1 MAGTFRRPVPN
12 DPHPNRRA
20 LPEEHFRYLLK
31 RSRQL
36 KMSVDQLIL
45 RAIEDSAKLAGE
57 FVSAGHPVKAT
68 CECGTPLIVGKSADP
83 DLLQKGFVV
92 CKYCVSD
99 AVRAREDFIREQ
111 ERKVRELRANGGPAR
126 IRPHPA
132 ITRG

>member
-36 KMSVDQLIL
+36 KMSIDQLIL
-45 RAIEDSAKLAGE
+45 RAIEDSARLAGE
-57 FVSAGHPVKAT
+57 FVAAGHPVKAK

-83 DLLQKGFVV
+83 ELLQRGFVV

-99 AVRAREDFIREQ
+99 AVQAREAFIRDQ
-111 ERKVRELRANGGPAR
+111 ERQARDRHASGGPVP